1 MKKTLMAMAL
11 ALCAG
16 VWAEDT
22 ARVTVP
28 GGTTTDYATL
38 QAALNAC
45 TGGETVT
52 MLADMT
58 LTSQVKINAD
68 VTLDLDGH
76 ALVMTAYSDFLSFS
90 SNLTATI
97 CGGGTVEVRTD
108 RSLITV
114 KEGTTV
120 NVTNCTL
127 KGYCMFYGNHATGR
141 LNVMADTVA
150 LVDYSISGY
159 SPAELTIHDGY
170 FAIAQGWK
178 QGSYT
183 MFPSNLHI
191 TGGCFT
197 RDPSFTDVLDGSVY
211 GVKGVSETRAGTTFT
226 CKVVPKGE
234 ITNLNLARVTT
245 SGGVST
251 DYATIQAA
259 LDACAGG
266 ETVTMLASVDS
277 ASYIQIK
284 KSITF
289 DLAGLTFRHL
299 TSNSIRSDSGTT
311 VTIQNGKVIGASSQ
325 STFAPSQGS
334 VMNVTNCTATGNCL
348 VWSSGTGKLNILPD
362 SFVDVKNLGS
372 GNGHAALEVRG
383 GHINYTSLRDKNAV
397 GTTFQFLGGYFN
409 KLSTESLAEGYRY
422 VFNGETIKDYI
433 KFYYRVMSGEEIAAA
448 GGLEAENGAVGYL
461 KLQDALAQ
469 VKNNETVCMV
479 KDVVASAREMT
490 PVNRNFT
497 FDFGG
502 HCLSGAIDIFGV
514 HSNSTVR
521 LRNGTIRETTHYK
534 SCFQMWPGATLIVE
548 STVRIEG
555 TSGNTTCSVYM
566 PSDNARVV
574 FDGAR
579 IATTALYSWGTAPQS
594 TIEITGDSVMTCSSF
609 QIGSAKLPPNVVATG
624 GSFAINPTS
633 YVTNNHVVLY
643 RANASPCKWQVKP
656 WAAICADGWTFDLP
670 TEAPTVTGTCSAP
683 PAGPIT
689 VSLAGTIPTRKTL
702 LADLS
707 GLTFSSGEYGDLS
720 FVRNASLPA
729 SIQVSYESGRLYA
742 WEAKGTLIVF
752 H

>member
-1 MKKTLMAMAL
+1 MKKTLMAVAL
-11 ALCAG
+11 AFG
-16 VWAEDT
+16 VGAWAADT
-22 ARVTVP
+22 ARVTAP
-28 GGTTTDYATL
+28 GGATADYASL
-38 QAALNAC
+38 QAALDAC

-52 MLADMT
+52 MLTDAT

-76 ALVMTAYSDFLSFS
+76 TITMTALSDFLNFS

-97 CGGGTVEVRTD
+97 CGGGTVEVRTA

-127 KGYCMFYGNHATGR
+127 KGYCMFYGDNNTGK

-150 LVDYSISGY
+150 LVDYPISSY
-159 SPAELTIHDGY
+159 SAAVLNVHAGHV
-170 FAIAQGWK
+170 ASVRGWREGK
-178 QGSYT
+178 GT
-183 MFPSNLHI
+183 FTSNIKI
-191 TGGCFT
+191 TGGCLT
-197 RDPSFTDVLDGSVY
+197 RDPSFTEMLDESVY
-211 GVKGVSETRAGTTFT
+211 GVKGVSETREGTTFT

-251 DYATIQAA
+251 DYATLQAA
-259 LDACAGG
+259 FDACAGG

-299 TSNSIRSDSGTT
+299 SSNSIRSDSGTT
-311 VTIQNGKVIGASSQ
+311 VTIQNGKVIGASAQ
-325 STFAPSQGS
+325 STFAPSPGS

-348 VWSSGTGKLNILPD
+348 VWSSGTGKLNILSD
-362 SFVDVKNLGS
+362 SFVNVKNLGS
-372 GNGHAALEVRG
+372 GNGNAALEVRG
-383 GHINYTSLRDKNAV
+383 GHINYTNLRDKNVV
-397 GTTFQFLGGYFN
+397 GTTFQFFGGYFN
-409 KLSTESLAEGYRY
+409 KLSPALLADGYRY
-422 VFNGETIKDYI
+422 VFSDATKDNI
-433 KFYYRVMSGEEIAAA
+433 KFNYCVMSSEEVAAL
-448 GGLEAENGAVGYL
+448 GGLEAEIGAVGFL
-461 KLQDALAQ
+461 KVSTALAQ

-479 KDVVASAREMT
+479 KDIVTTAKEMT
-490 PVNRNFT
+490 PADRNFT

-521 LRNGTIRETTHYK
+521 LRNGTIRETAHYK

-579 IATTALYSWGTAPQS
+579 IATTALYRWGTAPQS

-656 WAAICADGWTFDLP
+656 WAAICTDGWSFDLP
-670 TEAPTVTGTCSAP
+670 TEAATVTGTCAAP
-683 PAGPIT
+683 PSGPIT
-689 VSLAGTIPTRKTL
+689 VSLAGNLPSRPTL
-702 LADLS
+702 LADLT
-707 GLTFSSGEYGDLS
+707 GLTFVSGGGYGDLS
-720 FVRNASLPA
+720 FMKDSSLPGA
-729 SIQVSYESGRLYA
+729 VQVSYENGRLYA

-752 H
+752 Q

>member
-1 MKKTLMAMAL
+1 MKKTLMAAAL
-11 ALCAG
+11 AFCVGA
-16 VWAEDT
+16 WAADT
-22 ARVTVP
+22 TRVTAP
-28 GGTTTDYATL
+28 GGATTGYASL

-52 MLADMT
+52 MLTDAT

-76 ALVMTAYSDFLSFS
+76 TITMTAFSDFLGFS

-97 CGGGTVEVRTD
+97 CGGGTVEVRTA

-114 KEGTTV
+114 KKGTTV

-127 KGYCMFYGNHATGR
+127 KGYCMFYGDNNTGK

-150 LVDYSISGY
+150 LVDYPISGY
-159 SPAELTIHDGY
+159 SPAEVTIHDGY
-170 FAIAQGWK
+170 FAIAQGWR
-178 QGSYT
+178 QGSNT
-183 MFPSNLHI
+183 MFPGNLHI
-191 TGGCFT
+191 TGGYFT
-197 RDPSFTDVLDGSVY
+197 RDPSFTEMLDGSVY

-299 TSNSIRSDSGTT
+299 SSNSIRSDSGTT

-348 VWSSGTGKLNILPD
+348 VWSSGTGKLNILSD
-362 SFVDVKNLGS
+362 SFVNVTHLGS

-383 GHINYTSLRDKNAV
+383 GHINYTNLRDKNVV
-397 GTTFQFLGGYFN
+397 GTTFQFFGGYFN
-409 KLSTESLAEGYRY
+409 KLSTDSLAEGCRY
-422 VFNGETIKDYI
+422 VFAGDLTVNYI
-433 KFYYRVMSGEEIAAA
+433 KFYYRVMSGEEVAAS
-448 GGLEAENGAVGYL
+448 GGLEAEIGAVGFL
-461 KLQDALAQ
+461 KVSTALAQ

-479 KDVVASAREMT
+479 KDIATTAREMT
-490 PVNRNFT
+490 PADKNFT
-497 FDFGG
+497 FDLGG
-502 HCLSGAIDIFGV
+502 HCLSGGIDIFGV
-514 HSNSTVR
+514 YSNSTVR
-521 LRNGTIRETTHYK
+521 LRNGTIRETAHYK

-656 WAAICADGWTFDLP
+656 WAAICSGGWTFDLP
-670 TEAPTVTGTCSAP
+670 TEAATVTGTCAAP

-689 VSLAGTIPTRKTL
+689 VSLPGTIPTRKTL
-702 LADLS
+702 LADLT
-707 GLTFSSGEYGDLS
+707 GLTFSSGGYADLS

-742 WEAKGTLIVF
+742 WEAKGTMIVF
-752 H
+752 K

>member
-1 MKKTLMAMAL
+1 MKKTLMAVAL
-11 ALCAG
+11 AFG
-16 VWAEDT
+16 VGAWATDT
-22 ARVTVP
+22 ARVTAP
-28 GGTTTDYATL
+28 GGATADYATL
-38 QAALNAC
+38 QSALNAC

-52 MLADMT
+52 MLTDAT

-76 ALVMTAYSDFLSFS
+76 TITMTAYSDFIAFS

-97 CGGGTVEVRTD
+97 CGGTVEVRTA

-127 KGYCMFYGNHATGR
+127 KGYCMFYGDNNTGK

-150 LVDYSISGY
+150 LVDYPISGY
-159 SPAELTIHDGY
+159 SAAVLNVHAGHV
-170 FAIAQGWK
+170 ASVRGWREGK
-178 QGSYT
+178 GT
-183 MFPSNLHI
+183 FTSNIKI

-197 RDPSFTDVLDGSVY
+197 RDPSFTEMLDESVY
-211 GVKGVSETRAGTTFT
+211 GVIGVSETLDGTTFT

-251 DYATIQAA
+251 DYATLQAA
-259 LDACAGG
+259 FDACAGG

-299 TSNSIRSDSGTT
+299 SSNSIRSDSGTT
-311 VTIQNGKVIGASSQ
+311 VTIQNGKVIGASAQ
-325 STFAPSQGS
+325 STFAPSPGS

-348 VWSSGTGKLNILPD
+348 VWSSGTGKLNILSD
-362 SFVDVKNLGS
+362 SFVNVKNLGS
-372 GNGHAALEVRG
+372 GNGNAALEVRG
-383 GHINYTSLRDKNAV
+383 GHINYTNLRDKNVV
-397 GTTFQFLGGYFN
+397 GTTFQFFGGYFN
-409 KLSTESLAEGYRY
+409 KLSPALLADGYRY
-422 VFNGETIKDYI
+422 VFSDATKDNI
-433 KFYYRVMSGEEIAAA
+433 KFNYCVMSSEEVAAL
-448 GGLEAENGAVGYL
+448 GGLEAEIGAVGFL
-461 KLQDALAQ
+461 KVSTALAQ

-497 FDFGG
+497 FDLGG
-502 HCLSGAIDIFGV
+502 HCFSGGVDIFGV
-514 HSNSTVR
+514 YTNSTVR

-555 TSGNTTCSVYM
+555 TSGNTTCCVYI
-566 PSDNARVV
+566 PSDNAHVV
-574 FDGAR
+574 FDGAQ

-609 QIGSAKLPPNVVATG
+609 QITGSAKLPPNVVATG
-624 GSFAINPTS
+624 GSFAVNPTS

-643 RANASPCKWQVKP
+643 RAAATPCKWQVKP

-670 TEAPTVTGTCSAP
+670 TEAATVTGACAAL

-689 VSLAGTIPTRKTL
+689 VSLTGTVPTRKTL
-702 LADLS
+702 LADLT
-707 GLTFSSGEYGDLS
+707 GLTFSSGGYADLS

-752 H
+752 Q

>member
-1 MKKTLMAMAL
+1 MKKTLIVVAL

-28 GGTTTDYATL
+28 GGATTDYATL

-76 ALVMTAYSDFLSFS
+76 ALVMTAYSDFIAFS

-97 CGGGTVEVRTD
+97 CGGTVEVRTA

-127 KGYCMFYGNHATGR
+127 KGYCMFYGNHSTGR

-245 SGGVST
+245 SGGAST

-299 TSNSIRSDSGTT
+299 SSNSIRSDSGTT

-409 KLSTESLAEGYRY
+409 KLSTESLAEGCRY
-422 VFNGETIKDYI
+422 VFAGDLTVNYI
-433 KFYYRVMSGEEIAAA
+433 KFYYRVMSGEEVAAS

-497 FDFGG
+497 FDLGG
-502 HCLSGAIDIFGV
+502 HCFSGGVDIFGV
-514 HSNSTVR
+514 YTNSTVR
-521 LRNGTIRETTHYK
+521 LRNGTIRETAHYK

-594 TIEITGDSVMTCSSF
+594 TIEITGDSMMTCSSF

-643 RANASPCKWQVKP
+643 RASASPCKWQVKP
-656 WAAICADGWTFDLP
+656 WAAICSGGWTFDLP
-670 TEAPTVTGTCSAP
+670 TEAPTVTGTCAVP

-702 LADLS
+702 LADLT
-707 GLTFSSGEYGDLS
+707 GLTFSSGGYADLS

-729 SIQVSYESGRLYA
+729 SIQVSYENGRLYA
-742 WEAKGTLIVF
+742 WEAKGTMIVF
-752 H
+752 K

>member
-1 MKKTLMAMAL
+1 MKKTLMAAAL

-28 GGTTTDYATL
+28 GGATTDYATL

-76 ALVMTAYSDFLSFS
+76 ALVMTAYSDFLAFS

-97 CGGGTVEVRTD
+97 CGGTVEVRTL

-141 LNVMADTVA
+141 LNVMADTIA

-159 SPAELTIHDGY
+159 SPAEVTIHDGY

-245 SGGVST
+245 SGGAST
-251 DYATIQAA
+251 DYATLQAA
-259 LDACAGG
+259 LDACTGG

-289 DLAGLTFRHL
+289 DLAGLTCRHL
-299 TSNSIRSDSGTT
+299 SSNSIRSDSGTT

-334 VMNVTNCTATGNCL
+334 VMNVT
-348 VWSSGTGKLNILPD
+348 V
-362 SFVDVKNLGS
+362 
-372 GNGHAALEVRG
+372 
-383 GHINYTSLRDKNAV
+383 
-397 GTTFQFLGGYFN
+397 
-409 KLSTESLAEGYRY
+409 
-422 VFNGETIKDYI
+422 
-433 KFYYRVMSGEEIAAA
+433 
-448 GGLEAENGAVGYL
+448 
-461 KLQDALAQ
+461 
-469 VKNNETVCMV
+469 
-479 KDVVASAREMT
+479 
-490 PVNRNFT
+490 
-497 FDFGG
+497 
-502 HCLSGAIDIFGV
+502 
-514 HSNSTVR
+514 
-521 LRNGTIRETTHYK
+521 
-534 SCFQMWPGATLIVE
+534 
-548 STVRIEG
+548 
-555 TSGNTTCSVYM
+555 
-566 PSDNARVV
+566 
-574 FDGAR
+574 
-579 IATTALYSWGTAPQS
+579 
-594 TIEITGDSVMTCSSF
+594 
-609 QIGSAKLPPNVVATG
+609 
-624 GSFAINPTS
+624 
-633 YVTNNHVVLY
+633 
-643 RANASPCKWQVKP
+643 
-656 WAAICADGWTFDLP
+656 
-670 TEAPTVTGTCSAP
+670 
-683 PAGPIT
+683 
-689 VSLAGTIPTRKTL
+689 
-702 LADLS
+702 
-707 GLTFSSGEYGDLS
+707 
-720 FVRNASLPA
+720 
-729 SIQVSYESGRLYA
+729 
-742 WEAKGTLIVF
+742 
-752 H
+752 

>member
-1 MKKTLMAMAL
+1 MKKTLIVVAL

-58 LTSQVKINAD
+58 LNTQVKINAD

-76 ALVMTAYSDFLSFS
+76 ALVMTAYSDFLGFS

-97 CGGGTVEVRTD
+97 CGGGTVEVRTA

-114 KEGTTV
+114 KKGTTV

-127 KGYCMFYGNHATGR
+127 KGYCMFYGDNDTGK

-150 LVDYSISGY
+150 LVDYPISSY
-159 SPAELTIHDGY
+159 SAAVLNVHAGHV
-170 FAIAQGWK
+170 ASMRGWREGT
-178 QGSYT
+178 GSFT
-183 MFPSNLHI
+183 SNIKI

-197 RDPSFTDVLDGSVY
+197 RDPSFTEMLDESAY
-211 GVKGVSETRAGTTFT
+211 GVMGVSETQGGTTFT

-234 ITNLNLARVTT
+234 ITNRARVTKNGT
-245 SGGVST
+245 ST
-251 DYATIQAA
+251 DYDSIQTALAA
-259 LDACAGG
+259 CTGG
-266 ETVTMLASVDS
+266 ETVTMLASEHC

-284 KSITF
+284 KSIVL
-289 DLAGLTFRHL
+289 DLATLTIRHL
-299 TSNSIRSDSGTT
+299 TSNSIRSDSGTI
-311 VTIQNGKVIGASSQ
+311 VTIQNGRVVGATSQ
-325 STFAPSQGS
+325 STFAPAQGS

-362 SFVDVKNLGS
+362 SFVNVKYLGS
-372 GNGHAALEVRG
+372 GNGNASLEVRG

-409 KLSTESLAEGYRY
+409 KLSTDSLAEGYRY
-422 VFNGETIKDYI
+422 VFNGETTKDYI
-433 KFYYRVMSGEEIAAA
+433 KFYYRVMSGEEIAAV

-497 FDFGG
+497 FDLGG
-502 HCLSGAIDIFGV
+502 HCFSGGVDIFGV
-514 HSNSTVR
+514 YTNSTVR

-555 TSGNTTCSVYM
+555 TSGNTTCCVYI
-566 PSDNARVV
+566 PSDNAHVV
-574 FDGAR
+574 FDGAQ

-609 QIGSAKLPPNVVATG
+609 QITGSAKLPPNVVATG
-624 GSFAINPTS
+624 GSFAVNPTS

-670 TEAPTVTGTCSAP
+670 MEAATVTGTCAAP
-683 PAGPIT
+683 SAGPIT
-689 VSLAGTIPTRKTL
+689 VSLADTIPTRKTL

-707 GLTFSSGEYGDLS
+707 GLALNSGTYADLS
-720 FVRNASLPA
+720 FVKDAALPA
-729 SIQVSYESGRLYA
+729 SIQVSYENGRLYA
-742 WEAKGTLIVF
+742 WEAKGTIIVF
-752 H
+752 K

>member
-1 MKKTLMAMAL
+1 MKKTLIVVAL

-58 LTSQVKINAD
+58 LNTQVKINAD

-97 CGGGTVEVRTD
+97 CGGTVEVRTA
-108 RSLITV
+108 RSLITIR
-114 KEGTTV
+114 EGTTV

-127 KGYCMFYGNHATGR
+127 KGYCMFYGDNNTGK

-150 LVDYSISGY
+150 LVDYPISSY
-159 SPAELTIHDGY
+159 SAAVLNVHAGHV
-170 FAIAQGWK
+170 ASMRGWREGT
-178 QGSYT
+178 GSFT
-183 MFPSNLHI
+183 SNIKI

-197 RDPSFTDVLDGSVY
+197 RDPSFTEMLDESAY
-211 GVKGVSETRAGTTFT
+211 GVMGVSETQGGTTFT

-234 ITNLNLARVTT
+234 ITNRARVTKNGT
-245 SGGVST
+245 ST
-251 DYATIQAA
+251 DYDSIQTALAA
-259 LDACAGG
+259 CTGG
-266 ETVTMLASVDS
+266 ETVTMLASEHC

-284 KSITF
+284 KSIVL
-289 DLAGLTFRHL
+289 DLATLTIRHL
-299 TSNSIRSDSGTT
+299 TSNSIRSDSGTI
-311 VTIQNGKVIGASSQ
+311 VTIQNGRVVGATSQ
-325 STFAPSQGS
+325 STFAPAQGS

-362 SFVDVKNLGS
+362 SFVNVKYLGS
-372 GNGHAALEVRG
+372 GNGNASLEVRG

-397 GTTFQFLGGYFN
+397 GTTFQFFGGQFN

-422 VFNGETIKDYI
+422 VFSYTSKDNI
-433 KFYYRVMSGEEIAAA
+433 QFYYRVMSGEEVAAL
-448 GGLEAENGAVGYL
+448 GGLEAEIGVVGFRYI
-461 KLQDALAQ
+461 KDALQQ
-469 VKNNETVCMV
+469 VKTGETIDMV
-479 KDVVASAREMT
+479 KDVATSIQQVSK
-490 PVNRNFT
+490 VDSNFT
-497 FDFGG
+497 FDLGG
-502 HCLSGAIDIFGV
+502 HCLSGGLDIFRIYT
-514 HSNSTVR
+514 NSTVR
-521 LRNGTIRETTHYK
+521 IRNGKIRETVHYK
-534 SCFQMWPGATLIVE
+534 SCFLMDKGATLIVE
-548 STVRIEG
+548 STVRLEG
-555 TSGNTTCSVYM
+555 SSGNTTCCVYI
-566 PSDNARVV
+566 PSDNAHVV
-574 FDGAR
+574 FDGAQ

-609 QIGSAKLPPNVVATG
+609 QITGSAKLPPNVVATG

-656 WAAICADGWTFDLP
+656 WAAICTDGWSFDFAD
-670 TEAPTVTGTCSAP
+670 EAPTVTGTCDTPS
-683 PAGPIT
+683 GPIT
-689 VSLAGTIPTRKTL
+689 VSLVGAVPTRKTL
-702 LADLS
+702 LADLT
-707 GLTFSSGEYGDLS
+707 GLTFSSGGYGDLS

-742 WEAKGTLIVF
+742 WEMKGTMIVF
-752 H
+752 K

>member
-28 GGTTTDYATL
+28 GGATTGYASL

-52 MLADMT
+52 MLTDAT

-76 ALVMTAYSDFLSFS
+76 TITMTAFSDFLGFS

-97 CGGGTVEVRTD
+97 CGGGTVEVRTA

-114 KEGTTV
+114 KKGTTV

-127 KGYCMFYGNHATGR
+127 KGYCMFYGDSNTGK

-150 LVDYSISGY
+150 LVDYPISGY
-159 SPAELTIHDGY
+159 SPAEVTIHDGY
-170 FAIAQGWK
+170 FAIAQGWR
-178 QGSYT
+178 QGSNT
-183 MFPSNLHI
+183 MFPGNLHI
-191 TGGCFT
+191 TGGYFT
-197 RDPSFTDVLDGSVY
+197 RDPSFTEMLDGSVY

-299 TSNSIRSDSGTT
+299 SSNSIRSDSGTT

-348 VWSSGTGKLNILPD
+348 VWSSGTGKLNILSD
-362 SFVDVKNLGS
+362 SFVNVTHLGS

-383 GHINYTSLRDKNAV
+383 GHINYTNLRDKNVV
-397 GTTFQFLGGYFN
+397 GTTFQFFGGYFN
-409 KLSTESLAEGYRY
+409 KLSTDSLAEGCRY
-422 VFNGETIKDYI
+422 VFAGDLTVNYI
-433 KFYYRVMSGEEIAAA
+433 KFYYRVMSGEEVAAS
-448 GGLEAENGAVGYL
+448 GGLEAEIGAVGFL
-461 KLQDALAQ
+461 KVSTALAQ

-479 KDVVASAREMT
+479 KDIATTAREMT
-490 PVNRNFT
+490 PADKNFT
-497 FDFGG
+497 FRTGP
-502 HCLSGAIDIFGV
+502 HYCLRF
-514 HSNSTVR
+514 
-521 LRNGTIRETTHYK
+521 
-534 SCFQMWPGATLIVE
+534 PG
-548 STVRIEG
+548 R
-555 TSGNTTCSVYM
+555 
-566 PSDNARVV
+566 
-574 FDGAR
+574 
-579 IATTALYSWGTAPQS
+579 W
-594 TIEITGDSVMTCSSF
+594 
-609 QIGSAKLPPNVVATG
+609 K
-624 GSFAINPTS
+624 
-633 YVTNNHVVLY
+633 
-643 RANASPCKWQVKP
+643 
-656 WAAICADGWTFDLP
+656 
-670 TEAPTVTGTCSAP
+670 
-683 PAGPIT
+683 
-689 VSLAGTIPTRKTL
+689 
-702 LADLS
+702 
-707 GLTFSSGEYGDLS
+707 
-720 FVRNASLPA
+720 
-729 SIQVSYESGRLYA
+729 
-742 WEAKGTLIVF
+742 
-752 H
+752 